1 MAFVLDILKGLGKNV
16 VLPGAKGIGKMAIGG
31 AGSRML
37 LGGVVGGAYQALT
50 SDKRDINQ
58 KMTDIFKG
66 VAIGAAVGGISRAIT
81 PALTS
86 SGVKVPLLKPLSTG
100 KGLLNLGK
108 NTGRAALNIADLGL
122 KHPLLVAG
130 GVATGVGLSIA
141 NSGGPHQYSSI
152 LKGQTNIQLNSEPE
166 IGEVNTG
173 ISPMGGMTS
182 GTGIRN
188 RQLMESSYGIV
199 QGSHHSRHG

>member
-1 MAFVLDILKGLGKNV
+1 MAFALDILKGLGKNV

-37 LGGVVGGAYQALT
+37 LGGVVGGTYQALT
-50 SDKRDINQ
+50 SDKQNVNQ

-66 VAIGAAVGGISRAIT
+66 VAIGAGIGGLSRAIT

-86 SGVKVPLLKPLSTG
+86 SGIKAPLLKAISTG
-100 KGLLNLGK
+100 KNLLNLGK
-108 NTGRAALNIADLGL
+108 TTGKAVLNVGDFVM
-122 KHPLLVAG
+122 KHPGIVAG
-130 GVATGVGLSIA
+130 GIGAGVALSIA

-152 LKGQTNIQLNSEPE
+152 LKGKTNIQLNSEPD
-166 IGEVNTG
+166 INEVNTS
-173 ISPMGGMTS
+173 ISPTGGMTS

-188 RQLMESSYGIV
+188 RQLMESSYGV
-199 QGSHHSRHG
+199 VGGMHNSRHG